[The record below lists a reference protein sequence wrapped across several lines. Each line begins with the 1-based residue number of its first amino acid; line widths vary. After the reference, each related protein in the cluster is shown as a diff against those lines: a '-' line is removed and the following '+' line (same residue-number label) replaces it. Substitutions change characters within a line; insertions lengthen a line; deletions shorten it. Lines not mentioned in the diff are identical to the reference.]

1 MSELA
6 YNIVWS
12 EAFSLYF
19 NTHDTQPSYRIIQVN
34 EFVCLV
40 GNKNLFDGWSPR
52 FTTRHKILRNCFD
65 VVAYYFLEV
74 RVTQHIA

>member
-1 MSELA
+1 MATLEGRPKDTRGMSELA

-40 GNKNLFDGWSPR
+40 DNKHLFDGLIGPYDSSLGTK
-52 FTTRHKILRNCFD
+52 F
-65 VVAYYFLEV
+65 
-74 RVTQHIA
+74 